1 MEDKQHKI
9 PRYVEWSWPG
19 VASGAVVGG
28 VTAAMLSSG
37 SQLRNPPILGGTIA
51 AIAEVVHQRS
61 FDLSVY
67 KDEMFMAILK
77 GAFIFWA
84 MDKVGLDDS
93 LAVIVAESALVGGLK
108 INVYDES
115 K

>member
-1 MEDKQHKI
+1 MEDKQHQI

-19 VASGAVVGG
+19 ALSAGLVGG
-28 VTAAMLSSG
+28 VTAAMLTSG

-61 FDLSVY
+61 LDLSVY
-67 KDEMFMAILK
+67 KDEMFMAVLK
-77 GAFIFWA
+77 GAFVFWA
-84 MDKVGLDDS
+84 LDKVGLDDS
-93 LAVIVAESALVGGLK
+93 LAVIVAESAVVGGVK